1 MNTKIGI
8 IIAGLVVAIIII
20 VLVVQD
26 NKTSPVLENDYS
38 ADTQTQLETES
49 EAEMQAQVELEMQA
63 EQVPIDPMVIPAAEP
78 VEPTPTPAF
87 PTTGF
92 EK

>member
-20 VLVVQD
+20 VLVMQD
-26 NKTSPVLENDYS
+26 SKTSPMPQDDYS
-38 ADTQTQLETES
+38 AGTQTPLEMES
-49 EAEMQAQVELEMQA
+49 EMEPQNIEDVTME
-63 EQVPIDPMVIPAAEP
+63 PMVIPASEP
-78 VEPTPTPAF
+78 VEPTANPAF